1 MQEVQDIYN
10 RMQDKKREIRT
21 LRAVY
26 KNALDA
32 DVEYQDIVKKL
43 NELRERKKQ
52 IESQIKEG
60 SSDFKRMDMLK
71 AGLVNDASVL
81 SDAALTKVVKGEQVK
96 VTDQNQNEYG
106 PSFSVRFK
114 KMQ

>member
-10 RMQDKKREIRT
+10 RMLEKKREIRE

-26 KNALDA
+26 KNTLESS
-32 DVEYQDIVKKL
+32 VEYQDIVKKL
-43 NELRERKKQ
+43 GELRERKKQ
-52 IESQIKEG
+52 IESQVKEG

-71 AGLVNDASVL
+71 ASLVNDASVL

-96 VTDQNQNEYG
+96 VLDQNQNEYG

-114 KMQ
+114 KMA